1 MASQTIN
8 QYKGFRM
15 KKLIFALVAAT
26 AAIGAAQAATPG
38 PYIGVGIANADH
50 TASITGAS
58 STSTDGWK
66 TSGKIFGGYD
76 IDQTFGVEAGYTDF
90 RSSHYNYTL
99 NGVNNSGTADG
110 KAYYVAGKATAP
122 INDQFGVFGK
132 LGLERSERSFNDPNF
147 SGTNRKTGLYA
158 GVGAEY
164 NFNPKVS
171 VSLEHE
177 RYGKSQDIGAKSDV
191 ITLGAK
197 YKF

>member
-26 AAIGAAQAATPG
+26 AGISAAQAGTPG

-50 TASITGAS
+50 SASITGAS
-58 STSTDGWK
+58 STTSDGWK
-66 TSGKIFGGYD
+66 TSGKIYGGYD
-76 IDQTFGVEAGYTDF
+76 IDQTFGVEVGYTDF
-90 RSSHYNYTL
+90 RSSDYSYTL
-99 NGVNNSGTADG
+99 NGVNRTGSSDG
-110 KAYYVAGKATAP
+110 KAYYLAGKATAP
-122 INDQFGVFGK
+122 INEQFGVFGK
-132 LGLERSERSFNDPNF
+132 LGVARNERSFNDPVF
-147 SGTNRKTGLYA
+147 SGNNRKTELYA

-171 VSLEHE
+171 VSLEYE
-177 RYGKSQDIGAKSDV
+177 RYGKNQDIGAKSDV

>member
-26 AAIGAAQAATPG
+26 ASIGAAQAGTPG
-38 PYIGVGIANADH
+38 PYVGVGIANADH
-50 TASITGAS
+50 SASITGAS
-58 STSTDGWK
+58 STNSDGWK

-76 IDQTFGVEAGYTDF
+76 IDQTFGVEVGYTDF
-90 RSSHYNYTL
+90 RSSNYSYTL
-99 NGVNNSGTADG
+99 NGVNRSGSSDG

-122 INDQFGVFGK
+122 INEQFGVFGK
-132 LGLERSERSFNDPNF
+132 LGVARNERSFSDPVF
-147 SGTNRKTGLYA
+147 SGNNRKTELYA

-171 VSLEHE
+171 VSLEYE
-177 RYGKSQDIGAKSDV
+177 RYGKNQDIGAKSDV